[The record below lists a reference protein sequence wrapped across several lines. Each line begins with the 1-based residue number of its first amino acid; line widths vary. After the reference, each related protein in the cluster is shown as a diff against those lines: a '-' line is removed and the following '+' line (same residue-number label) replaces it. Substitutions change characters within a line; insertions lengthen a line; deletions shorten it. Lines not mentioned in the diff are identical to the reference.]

1 MTNSKL
7 KLFQNKTKI
16 YSENEIKATKKQ
28 QNEDYKDPL
37 NKITKRK
44 TRIELIITLDY
55 FTLVCPNHLRI
66 FRVYISETSK
76 KITYCIILIPKSPS
90 ERGSY
95 LGKTRLSIITSI
107 FIFDYMGVQPITTV
121 SSKLLVYKF
130 HSERIFTW
138 LNQTHYMFAWKISV
152 S

>member
-44 TRIELIITLDY
+44 TRIELIISLDY

-76 KITYCIILIPKSPS
+76 KITYCNIWIPKSPS
-90 ERGSY
+90 ERERGSH
-95 LGKTRLSIITSI
+95 LGKTRLSNITLI
-107 FIFDYMGVQPITTV
+107 FSFDPMMKVTNDAHLRPENSGFVT
-121 SSKLLVYKF
+121 
-130 HSERIFTW
+130 
-138 LNQTHYMFAWKISV
+138 A
-152 S
+152 